1 MRPDFFDR
9 LPPPT
14 ALLLLSSLLD
24 LSNAHILQPLPR
36 RIPDALPT
44 TTLPYHPLSVVSWPL
59 RPTPPPSRD
68 LFALRRRQ
76 DNTVCGYLGGDQ
88 NLAATCS
95 AGSHCVLDT
104 ENNVVGCCPNGEAS
118 CTAGV
123 FTGCVDANS
132 GPQTE
137 VNPYVFTCGG
147 SDVCYKNVFQGG
159 ASQYGCGSVS
169 DLATIVL
176 TSASGLTTQVT
187 FPTVSLSLTQAVS
200 TLSEPTTLGT
210 VTNTA
215 SSSTETESAS
225 STGTESASSTE
236 TESTSSSVSSSTST
250 SVSTSTSSPSSTQS
264 STRTS
269 STSSPTSTESTSP
282 ATDAPESSQAQ
293 TTNRTGLIVGATIG
307 GLAVLIALVALLA
320 FCLRRRQ
327 NHASNARS
335 GPGKGSIRG
344 QNISTPRPGPGTGFA
359 AIPQDSDA
367 FETGP
372 SPNPMFSNQNQNL
385 PPPLPP
391 PPQQQMKSIPLM
403 TAVHTSSSSS
413 PRMPFQND
421 VSPIGQDD
429 ISPYA
434 YSGAGGV
441 SAVTPHSHTSYPPSD
456 ELSMQYQHLQQQ
468 QQQQQYPALYNGAAA
483 IPVIHNG
490 RGDENRMESDQVP
503 LTREID
509 DFSHGFSAALDRIG
523 EEDEEDHLRR
533 REEER
538 DDLGEMN
545 MNSGRRQQE
554 VGEDIGGDNRAASS
568 VYSRGSN
575 GGGRP
580 LWQQNRRPSRHGMW
594 M

>member
-1 MRPDFFDR
+1 MRSDFFDR

-36 RIPDALPT
+36 RVPVVPPT
-44 TTLPYHPLSVVSWPL
+44 TTVLYHPLSVVSWPL

-159 ASQYGCGSVS
+159 ASQYGCGSAS

-210 VTNTA
+210 VTDTA
-215 SSSTETESAS
+215 SS

-236 TESTSSSVSSSTST
+236 TESTSSSVSPSSSTSP
-250 SVSTSTSSPSSTQS
+250 STSTSSPSSTQS
-264 STRTS
+264 STQSS
-269 STSSPTSTESTSP
+269 STSTPTTTETTSP
-282 ATDAPESSQAQ
+282 ATDAPETGRAQ
-293 TTNRTGLIVGATIG
+293 TTNRTGVIVGATIG

-320 FCLRRRQ
+320 FCIRRRQ
-327 NHASNARS
+327 NANARS

-372 SPNPMFSNQNQNL
+372 SPNPMFAGQNQ
-385 PPPLPP
+385 PS
-391 PPQQQMKSIPLM
+391 PQQQMKSIPLM
-403 TAVHTSSSSS
+403 TAVP

-441 SAVTPHSHTSYPPSD
+441 VSAITPHSHTSYPPSD
-456 ELSMQYQHLQQQ
+456 ELSMQYQHMQQQ
-468 QQQQQYPALYNGAAA
+468 GQYPAIYSGAAA
-483 IPVIHNG
+483 IPVVHNG
-490 RGDENRMESDQVP
+490 RGDENRLESDQVP

-533 REEER
+533 EEGG

-545 MNSGRRQQE
+545 MSGGRRGD
-554 VGEDIGGDNRAASS
+554 VGEGPPGDHSRVASS

-580 LWQQNRRPSRHGMW
+580 LWQQNRRPSKTGMW

>member
-1 MRPDFFDR
+1 MAGLPDVQCVPVGWR
-9 LPPPT
+9 R
-14 ALLLLSSLLD
+14 AMSLLLLSSLLD
-24 LSNAHILQPLPR
+24 LSHAHILQPRPR
-36 RIPDALPT
+36 RTPDAPPT
-44 TTLPYHPLSVVSWPL
+44 TTLPYHPLSVISWPL
-59 RPTPPPSRD
+59 RPTPPPRD

-76 DNTVCGYLGGDQ
+76 ENTVCGYLGGDQ

-147 SDVCYKNVFQGG
+147 GDVCYKNVFQGG
-159 ASQYGCGSVS
+159 ASQFGCGSAS

-187 FPTVSLSLTQAVS
+187 FPTISLSLTQAVS

-210 VTNTA
+210 VT
-215 SSSTETESAS
+215 
-225 STGTESASSTE
+225 
-236 TESTSSSVSSSTST
+236 SSVSSSTESDST
-250 SVSTSTSSPSSTQS
+250 SSSTSSSSSTSTTSPPSSTQS
-264 STRTS
+264 STRS
-269 STSSPTSTESTSP
+269 STTTTPTTTETASP
-282 ATDAPESSQAQ
+282 ATDAPEAGQPQ
-293 TTNRTGLIVGATIG
+293 PTNRTGLIVGATIG

-327 NHASNARS
+327 NANNNSRS
-335 GPGKGSIRG
+335 GPGKGSMIRG
-344 QNISTPRPGPGTGFA
+344 QNISTPRPGPGTGFT
-359 AIPQDSDA
+359 AIPQNTGA

-372 SPNPMFSNQNQNL
+372 SPNPMFSGGQYQGQGQQ
-385 PPPLPP
+385 PQQQ
-391 PPQQQMKSIPLM
+391 QQQMKSIPLL
-403 TAVHTSSSSS
+403 TAVQTS
-413 PRMPFQND
+413 PRMPFQSD
-421 VSPIGQDD
+421 ISPIGPQDD
-429 ISPYA
+429 VSPYA
-434 YSGAGGV
+434 YSAGAGGGGAV
-441 SAVTPHSHTSYPPSD
+441 SAVTPHSHTSYPPSE
-456 ELSMQYQHLQQQ
+456 ELSLEYRYLQQQ
-468 QQQQQYPALYNGAAA
+468 GLGQGGYPAIYNGAAA
-483 IPVIHNG
+483 IPVIHG
-490 RGDENRMESDQVP
+490 VDSRLESDQVP

-509 DFSHGFSAALDRIG
+509 DFSHGFSAALGRIG

-533 REEER
+533 EEEGEGV
-538 DDLGEMN
+538 DELGEMN
-545 MNSGRRQQE
+545 MASGGRRQQE
-554 VGEDIGGDNRAASS
+554 GMMSGGENEGDRAASS

-580 LWQQNRRPSRHGMW
+580 LWQQNRRQSRNLMW

>member
-1 MRPDFFDR
+1 MRHDFFDR
-9 LPPPT
+9 LPTPT

-24 LSNAHILQPLPR
+24 LSDAHILQPLPR
-36 RIPDALPT
+36 RTLDVPPT
-44 TTLPYHPLSVVSWPL
+44 TTLPYHPLSVISWPL

-147 SDVCYKNVFQGG
+147 GEVCYKNVFQGG
-159 ASQYGCGSVS
+159 ASQYGCGSAS
-169 DLATIVL
+169 DIATIVL
-176 TSASGLTTQVT
+176 TSAIGLTTQVT
-187 FPTVSLSLTQAVS
+187 FPTISLSLTQAVS

-210 VTNTA
+210 ITNSA
-215 SSSTETESAS
+215 SSSTERESTSLSAS
-225 STGTESASSTE
+225 SSTSAST
-236 TESTSSSVSSSTST
+236 STSTSTPSTQSPTHSSTST
-250 SVSTSTSSPSSTQS
+250 SSSA
-264 STRTS
+264 
-269 STSSPTSTESTSP
+269 ESTSP
-282 ATDAPESSQAQ
+282 ATDAPEAGQAQ
-293 TTNRTGLIVGATIG
+293 PTNRTGLIVGATIG
-307 GLAVLIALVALLA
+307 GLAVLIALIALLA
-320 FCLRRRQ
+320 FCIRRRQ
-327 NHASNARS
+327 HANSRS

-344 QNISTPRPGPGTGFA
+344 RNISTPRPGPGTGFA

-372 SPNPMFSNQNQNL
+372 SPNPMFSGQNQG
-385 PPPLPP
+385 
-391 PPQQQMKSIPLM
+391 PQQQMKSIPLL
-403 TAVHTSSSSS
+403 TAVHTS

-429 ISPYA
+429 VSPYA
-434 YSGAGGV
+434 YSGAGGAV

-456 ELSMQYQHLQQQ
+456 ELSMQYQHMQQQ
-468 QQQQQYPALYNGAAA
+468 QGQYPAIYSGAAA

-490 RGDENRMESDQVP
+490 RGDDNRLESDQVP

-533 REEER
+533 EER

-545 MNSGRRQQE
+545 MTSRQVNE
-554 VGEDIGGDNRAASS
+554 ENTGVGDRAASS

-580 LWQQNRRPSRHGMW
+580 LWQQNRRQSKNMMW

>member
-1 MRPDFFDR
+1 MRSDFFER

-24 LSNAHILQPLPR
+24 LGNAHILQPLPR
-36 RIPDALPT
+36 RTADALPT
-44 TTLPYHPLSVVSWPL
+44 TTLPYHPLSVVSWPR

-123 FTGCVDANS
+123 FTGCVDTNS

-159 ASQYGCGSVS
+159 ASQYGCGSAS

-210 VTNTA
+210 IT
-215 SSSTETESAS
+215 
-225 STGTESASSTE
+225 
-236 TESTSSSVSSSTST
+236 SSVSSSATDTESSISSNSDTS
-250 SVSTSTSSPSSTQS
+250 SPSSSASTSTSSPSSTQT
-264 STRTS
+264 STRPSFTID
-269 STSSPTSTESTSP
+269 PTSTESTSS
-282 ATDAPESSQAQ
+282 ATDAPEASQAQ
-293 TTNRTGLIVGATIG
+293 SGNRTGIIVGATIG

-320 FCLRRRQ
+320 FCIRRRQ
-327 NHASNARS
+327 NANSRS

-372 SPNPMFSNQNQNL
+372 SPNPMFSGQNQG
-385 PPPLPP
+385 
-391 PPQQQMKSIPLM
+391 PQQQMKSIPLM
-403 TAVHTSSSSS
+403 TAVHTT

-421 VSPIGQDD
+421 VSPIGQDEV
-429 ISPYA
+429 SPYA
-434 YSGAGGV
+434 YSGAGGAV

-456 ELSMQYQHLQQQ
+456 ELSMQYQDMQQQ
-468 QQQQQYPALYNGAAA
+468 QQQGQYPTLYSGAAA
-483 IPVIHNG
+483 IPVIHGG
-490 RGDENRMESDQVP
+490 RGDDNRLESDQVP

-523 EEDEEDHLRR
+523 EEDEEDHLRS
-533 REEER
+533 EEG

-545 MNSGRRQQE
+545 MTTRRMNE
-554 VGEDIGGDNRAASS
+554 EHAAGDRVTSS
-568 VYSRGSN
+568 VYSRGSSSGN
-575 GGGRP
+575 KP
-580 LWQQNRRPSRHGMW
+580 LWQQNRRQSKNMMW